1 MKYLYINIFLAI
13 SLLFTIW
20 LKPETDS
27 AQPKLT
33 QLQEKTQFSVVA
45 KGLTIPWEI
54 SWGPDQKIWYTEQK
68 GFVCRVNPLDGKKD
82 TLLKL
87 NDVWYLRTTGLLGM
101 ALHDDM
107 NKHPYVFL
115 HYTIQKDKKYLSRLV
130 RYTWQ
135 KDTLINPKVLME
147 IPAANGHNGSR
158 ITVHKG
164 LVYWATGDA
173 LSLTDSQNPQ
183 TPNGKILRMNIDG
196 SVPSDNPLKANLT
209 WAWGFRNI
217 QGMVFSKSGLLYTS
231 EHGDANDDE
240 INLIQKTRNYGWPT
254 VQGFAESVEES
265 SFKGLHQTLDPL
277 KAWTPTIGP
286 AGLDYYGSDKISE
299 IKNSLLLVTLKGKS
313 LRSLKLSADGK
324 QIIEE
329 NIFFEN
335 KFGRIRDLCVSPAGD
350 IYISTSN
357 RDWNPVAGFPM
368 PEDDRIIKISSLS
381 KSDPQNSISS
391 MPPGSKSAALYQQ
404 YCASCHKEDGMGVK
418 GVFPPLQGSQTVVI
432 NPKVLISKVL
442 KGSSGPVSING
453 VNYEAQMP
461 SFTFLKDDELLEIL
475 GYVRSLG
482 SNHAIPIKPE
492 VVKEVRASLNK

>member
-1 MKYLYINIFLAI
+1 MKYFYLNIFLAI
-13 SLLFTIW
+13 SFLYFIW
-20 LKPETDS
+20 LKPDPSLSVQTTDNL
-27 AQPKLT
+27 QGGT
-33 QLQEKTQFSVVA
+33 QYTVVA
-45 KGLTIPWEI
+45 SGLNIPWEI
-54 SWGPDQKIWYTEQK
+54 VWGPDQKIWLTEQK
-68 GFVCRVNPLDGKKD
+68 GYVCRVDPLNGKKD

-87 NDVWYLRTTGLLGM
+87 DDVWYLRTTGLLGM
-101 ALHDDM
+101 ALHSDM
-107 NKHPYVFL
+107 KKNPYVFL
-115 HYTIQKDKKYLSRLV
+115 NYTIQKDKKYMTRLV

-135 KDTLINPKVLME
+135 KDTLINAKTLME

-158 ITVHKG
+158 LTVHEG
-164 LVYWATGDA
+164 ILYWATGDA

-196 SVPSDNPLKANLT
+196 SVPADNPMKGNLV

-265 SFKGLHQTLDPL
+265 SFKGLHQTVDPL

-286 AGLDYYGSDKISE
+286 AGLDYYASDKIPE
-299 IKNSLLLVTLKGKS
+299 MKNSLLLVTLKGKS

-324 QIIEE
+324 QILSES
-329 NIFFEN
+329 IFFEN
-335 KFGRIRDLCVSPAGD
+335 KFGRVRDLCVSPAGD

-368 PEDDRIIKISSLS
+368 PEDDRIIKISKLS
-381 KSDPQNSISS
+381 KSDPQNSLSS
-391 MPPGSKSAALYQQ
+391 MPPGSKPAALYQQ
-404 YCASCHKEDGMGVK
+404 YCASCHKDDGMGVK

-432 NPKVLISKVL
+432 NPKVLIRKVL
-442 KGSSGPVSING
+442 TGSSGPATING

-461 SFTFLKDDELLEIL
+461 SFAFLKDEDMLEIL

-492 VVKEVRASLNK
+492 TVKEVRASLNN